1 MATTTTRKLPTL
13 GTINRAPIDGVT
25 KTILIRRCI
34 DRQDLATVAA
44 AYGMTRREVRAL
56 EVAGLQ
62 ELDRLAGLVRIG

>member
-13 GTINRAPIDGVT
+13 GQINRGPIDGVT

-34 DRQDLATVAA
+34 DRQDLGTVAA
-44 AYGMTRREVRAL
+44 TYGMTRREVRAL